1 MGTGKKEPLI
11 LIFVSYY
18 FQVLSDGVIS
28 LVAIYM
34 KYYKYLPC
42 KVTTKCNSKILTN

>member
-11 LIFVSYY
+11 LIFVLYY

-28 LVAIYM
+28 LVAIHE
-34 KYYKYLPC
+34 
-42 KVTTKCNSKILTN
+42 ILQILAL